1 MYKTARVRQELAYIM
16 KTTDSKYQGWIV
28 FGVFLLAFA
37 VAWIAG
43 AIWGIAATQ
52 FGRSLGLNDAVIST
66 LSLLGIAVIRGVI
79 WIPITRMVLKR
90 RLWEMAFQFRH
101 GWWQD
106 LLVGIGISSLAIS
119 VIFLVAIKAG
129 WSVIEGW
136 IWQSQPS
143 DVLLGKLWVSL
154 LINALVAIVEEIAF
168 RAYLLTGLK
177 ETWGKSI
184 GLAVMAVTFSFMH
197 APALEG
203 YPPFTIAYALL
214 MMAAFGVMFGWVYL
228 RTGFL
233 WLPTGIHF
241 A

>member
-1 MYKTARVRQELAYIM
+1 
-16 KTTDSKYQGWIV
+16 
-28 FGVFLLAFA
+28 
-37 VAWIAG
+37 
-43 AIWGIAATQ
+43 
-52 FGRSLGLNDAVIST
+52 
-66 LSLLGIAVIRGVI
+66 
-79 WIPITRMVLKR
+79 MVLKR